1 MSFIKKLFKTK
12 KLKEDIID
20 QDVLNSNNLK
30 TSIFDFFEIDLK
42 NIPDNSFIVNE
53 IENNKIGQTVQTFR
67 KLLSYKECGL
77 FDTLEIK
84 VIAGIHK
91 NISFKTFNPDGISFK
106 ALKT

>member
-1 MSFIKKLFKTK
+1 M
-12 KLKEDIID
+12 
-20 QDVLNSNNLK
+20 K

-91 NISFKTFNPDGISFK
+91 IFPLKHLIPM
-106 ALKT
+106 ALVLKL